1 MTSGGKEPE
10 SSQILRIFTRV
21 GGKICRKCL
30 KPIEKQPGMK
40 KATFLFLMM
49 TSGLCLIAQDKLSDG
64 QTRMDSLHA
73 IWQDDTRADSL
84 RLQAYKTYIW
94 DGYLFSNPD
103 SALVLA
109 EAMYGFS
116 EKHAY
121 PIAAN
126 QAYTLQ
132 AIAYDMKGDF
142 TLAMEYAERSI
153 AGNEKIGNK
162 IGISEAEIVVGVL
175 FEEQAD
181 FSRAL
186 QHYNKALRIDKEIG
200 NKEGMAMSLNN
211 IGNIYMTQDNS
222 LQALEHYQRALAI
235 DEELG
240 VKQGIAIEL
249 LNIADIYAE
258 QGEIAKAL
266 EYHERALDLNNEIG
280 DKYGVASTLTGMASI
295 FELQGKASLALEY
308 YANALT
314 VLEELGMQQQI
325 AYAQANIGYF
335 YLDQGEGRLALT
347 YCQKALSIAEEIG
360 ALSANRKACDCLY
373 LAHKG
378 LGNSDKALEYF
389 EKTIDLRDSINSE
402 ETARELTRI
411 QMQYEFDKKEAATLA
426 EQEKKDAVA
435 RQRLQRQKVVRNSFI
450 GGFAVVLL
458 FAGVFF
464 VQRNRIGKEKERS
477 EELLLNILPEET
489 AQELKEKGHS
499 DAQLIDQV
507 TVLFTDF
514 KGFTALSEQLSPKE
528 LVKDLHDCFSAFDRI
543 CERHGIEKIK
553 TIGDAYMAAGGLP
566 TPNSTHAQDVV
577 NAAMEMSEFVEAG
590 KQKKVERGLPFF
602 EIRIGVHTGPVVAG
616 IVGIKKFQYDI
627 WGDTVNTASRMESS
641 GEVGKVNLSQSTYE
655 IVKDQYT
662 CEYRGEIEAKG
673 KGKLGMYFVSSKA
686 QKA

>member
-1 MTSGGKEPE
+1 
-10 SSQILRIFTRV
+10 
-21 GGKICRKCL
+21 
-30 KPIEKQPGMK
+30 MK

-49 TSGLCLIAQDKLSDG
+49 TSGLSLIAQDKLSDG
-64 QTRMDSLHA
+64 QTRMDSLQA

-84 RLQAYKTYIW
+84 RVQAYKTYIW

-186 QHYNKALRIDKEIG
+186 QHYNKALRIDEEIG

-249 LNIADIYAE
+249 LNIADIYVE
-258 QGEIAKAL
+258 QGDIAKAL
-266 EYHERALDLNNEIG
+266 EYHKRALDLNSEIG

-295 FELQGKASLALEY
+295 FELQGEASLALEY
-308 YANALT
+308 HENALT
-314 VLEELGMQQQI
+314 ILEELGMQQQI
-325 AYAQANIGYF
+325 AYAQVNIGYF
-335 YLDQGEGRLALT
+335 YLDQGERRLALT

-373 LAHKG
+373 LAHRG
-378 LGNSDKALEYF
+378 LGNLDKALDYF
-389 EKTIDLRDSINSE
+389 EKMIDLRDSINSE

-543 CERHGIEKIK
+543 CEKHGIEKIK

-590 KQKKVERGLPFF
+590 KRKKVESGLPFF

>member
-30 KPIEKQPGMK
+30 KPIEKPPGMK

-49 TSGLCLIAQDKLSDG
+49 TSGLSLIAQDKLSDG

-84 RLQAYKTYIW
+84 RVQAYKAYIW

-142 TLAMEYAERSI
+142 TLAMEYAEKSI

-186 QHYNKALRIDKEIG
+186 QHYNKALRIDEEIG

-266 EYHERALDLNNEIG
+266 EYHERALALNNEIG

-295 FELQGKASLALEY
+295 FDLQGKSSLALEY
-308 YANALT
+308 YENALT

-325 AYAQANIGYF
+325 AYAQVNIGYF

-373 LAHKG
+373 LAHRG
-378 LGNSDKALEYF
+378 LGNSDKALDYF

-528 LVKDLHDCFSAFDRI
+528 LVKDLHECFSAFDRI
-543 CERHGIEKIK
+543 CEKHGIEKIK

-590 KQKKVERGLPFF
+590 KQKKVESGLPFF